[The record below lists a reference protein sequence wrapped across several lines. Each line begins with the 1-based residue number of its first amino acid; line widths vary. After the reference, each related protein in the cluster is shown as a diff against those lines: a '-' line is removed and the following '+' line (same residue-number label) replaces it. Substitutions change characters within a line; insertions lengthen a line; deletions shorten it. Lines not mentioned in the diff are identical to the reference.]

1 MEIIKI
7 TTPYIKLDQLLK
19 YANICS
25 SGGEAK
31 EIIQNGLVLVND
43 DVQFQRG
50 KKIVDGDVISFEN
63 RRFVIRQDGNIDGNK
78 KITT

>member
-1 MEIIKI
+1 MDIITI
-7 TTPYIKLDQLLK
+7 ATPYIKLDQLLK

-31 EIIQNGLVLVND
+31 EMIQTGNVLVNGE
-43 DVQFQRG
+43 VQFQRG
-50 KKIVDGDVISFEN
+50 KKIIDGDVIIFGNHKFKVS
-63 RRFVIRQDGNIDGNK
+63 QDGNVDGDK

>member
-50 KKIVDGDVISFEN
+50 KK
-63 RRFVIRQDGNIDGNK
+63 
-78 KITT
+78 

>member
-1 MEIIKI
+1 MDIITI
-7 TTPYIKLDQLLK
+7 ATPYIKLDQFLK

-31 EIIQNGLVLVND
+31 EMIQTGNVLVNGE
-43 DVQFQRG
+43 VQLQRG
-50 KKIVDGDVISFEN
+50 KKIIDGDVIIFGN
-63 RRFVIRQDGNIDGNK
+63 HKFKVRQDGNVDGNK

>member
-1 MEIIKI
+1 MDIITI
-7 TTPYIKLDQLLK
+7 ATPYIKLDQLLK

-31 EIIQNGLVLVND
+31 EMIQTGNVLVNGE
-43 DVQFQRG
+43 VHFQRG
-50 KKIVDGDVISFEN
+50 KKIIDGDVIIFGNHKFKVS
-63 RRFVIRQDGNIDGNK
+63 QDGNVDGDK